1 MTHEELPREV
11 PPPPALERQVIER
24 LRAEGLLADQGRR
37 RWVRQGIAAA
47 ALAFAFALGWYAA
60 RLPSAFSG
68 RGERFVL
75 LLYGGDA
82 PAGDTAG
89 RVQEYAAWARQLA
102 RSGYPVSGDKL
113 RNLSRTVPAGSE
125 ELASGSSLGGFFVVE
140 AAGMRE
146 AVEIAEQHPHVRHGG
161 TIVIRPI
168 ERTP

>member
-1 MTHEELPREV
+1 
-11 PPPPALERQVIER
+11 
-24 LRAEGLLADQGRR
+24 
-37 RWVRQGIAAA
+37 
-47 ALAFAFALGWYAA
+47 WYGG
-60 RLPSAFSG
+60 RLPQSFSG
-68 RGERFVL
+68 HGERFVL
-75 LLYGGDA
+75 LLYGGDPPSGGA
-82 PAGDTAG
+82 SD

-102 RSGYPVSGDKL
+102 RSGYAVSGDKL

-125 ELASGSSLGGFFVVE
+125 EPASGSSLGGYFVVE